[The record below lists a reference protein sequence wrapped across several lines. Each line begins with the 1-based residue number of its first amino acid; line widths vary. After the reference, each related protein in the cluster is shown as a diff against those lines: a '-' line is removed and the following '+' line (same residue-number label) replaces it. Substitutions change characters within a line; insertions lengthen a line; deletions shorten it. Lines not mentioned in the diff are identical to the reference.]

1 MKKKITDIWKFLTYD
16 IWRITEDEVTR
27 TKFSLYNIIKTVYL
41 CINRFTKDRMA
52 NKASALTYST
62 LLAIVPILAILFA
75 VARGFGFDNL
85 MEHQFRNGFG
95 GNTETTEAILSF
107 VNSYLSQTKGGI
119 FIGVGLVMLLWTVIN
134 LVSNIEITFNRIWEV
149 KKARSM
155 YRKITDYFSM
165 FLLMPILIVV
175 SGGLSL
181 FMSTILSFVNS
192 YLSQTKGGIFIGV
205 GLVMLLWT
213 VINLVSNIEI
223 TFNRIW
229 EVKKARSM
237 YRKITD
243 YFSMFLL
250 MPILIVVSGGL
261 SLFMSTIL
269 KQMDDFVLLAPVMK
283 FMIRLIPF
291 VLTWLMFTGLY
302 IFMPNTKVKFKHAL
316 IAGILAGSAYQA
328 FQFLYINSQL
338 WVSKYN
344 AIYGSFAALP
354 LFLLWLQ
361 ISWTICLFG
370 AELTYAGQNIRSFSF
385 DQDTRN
391 ISRRYR
397 DFISILIMSLIAK
410 RFEKNEP
417 PYTAAEISEE
427 HQIPIRLTNQVLY
440 QLQEIELI
448 HEVVTDE
455 KSEEI
460 GYQPS
465 MDINQLNVA
474 VLLDRLDTYGSENFK
489 IDKDEEF
496 NDEWKVLTESRE
508 EYYKK
513 ASKVLLKDL

>member
-1 MKKKITDIWKFLTYD
+1 
-16 IWRITEDEVTR
+16 
-27 TKFSLYNIIKTVYL
+27 
-41 CINRFTKDRMA
+41 MA
-52 NKASALTYST
+52 D
-62 LLAIVPILAILFA
+62 VHRA
-75 VARGFGFDNL
+75 VHL
-85 MEHQFRNGFG
+85 Q
-95 GNTETTEAILSF
+95 
-107 VNSYLSQTKGGI
+107 
-119 FIGVGLVMLLWTVIN
+119 
-134 LVSNIEITFNRIWEV
+134 
-149 KKARSM
+149 
-155 YRKITDYFSM
+155 
-165 FLLMPILIVV
+165 
-175 SGGLSL
+175 
-181 FMSTILSFVNS
+181 
-192 YLSQTKGGIFIGV
+192 
-205 GLVMLLWT
+205 
-213 VINLVSNIEI
+213 
-223 TFNRIW
+223 
-229 EVKKARSM
+229 
-237 YRKITD
+237 
-243 YFSMFLL
+243 
-250 MPILIVVSGGL
+250 
-261 SLFMSTIL
+261 
-269 KQMDDFVLLAPVMK
+269 
-283 FMIRLIPF
+283 
-291 VLTWLMFTGLY
+291 
-302 IFMPNTKVKFKHAL
+302 PNTKVKFKHAL

-440 QLQEIELI
+440 QLQEIELLL
-448 HEVVTDE
+448 EVVTDE
-455 KSEEI
+455 KSDEI

>member
-27 TKFSLYNIIKTVYL
+27 TKFSLYNIIKTIYL

-95 GNTETTEAILSF
+95 GNIETTEAILSF
-107 VNSYLSQTKGGI
+107 VNSYLS
-119 FIGVGLVMLLWTVIN
+119 
-134 LVSNIEITFNRIWEV
+134 
-149 KKARSM
+149 
-155 YRKITDYFSM
+155 
-165 FLLMPILIVV
+165 
-175 SGGLSL
+175 
-181 FMSTILSFVNS
+181 
-192 YLSQTKGGIFIGV
+192 
-205 GLVMLLWT
+205 
-213 VINLVSNIEI
+213 
-223 TFNRIW
+223 
-229 EVKKARSM
+229 
-237 YRKITD
+237 
-243 YFSMFLL
+243 
-250 MPILIVVSGGL
+250 
-261 SLFMSTIL
+261 
-269 KQMDDFVLLAPVMK
+269 PVMK

-291 VLTWLMFTGLY
+291 VLTWMMFTGLY

-370 AELTYAGQNIRSFSF
+370 AELAYAGQNIRSFSF

-410 RFEKNEP
+410 RFEKNDP

-440 QLQEIELI
+440 QLQEIDLI
-448 HEVVTDE
+448 HEVVTDQ
-455 KSEEI
+455 KSEDI

-474 VLLDRLDTYGSENFK
+474 ILLDRLDTYGSENFK

-496 NDEWKVLTESRE
+496 SDEWKVLTESRE